1 MVYRKYTISMRLKMK
16 NYYEIL
22 EVNEKASK
30 ETISKVFKMQIKKN
44 HPDLFQG
51 DEKKIAEEKTML
63 LNEAYEVL
71 SDESKRA
78 DYDKQITYEKE
89 EQINYFKEQ
98 IAVLKEELIKKQ
110 TILQQLRE
118 ELGIDTYMQN
128 INRQNNYV
136 EEKNISYNNMQENE
150 NMKSN
155 SFGDLKVFF
164 FKLLVF
170 LLIIIGALFMLGQIL
185 DKDLLGE
192 LFNRFLGN

>member
-1 MVYRKYTISMRLKMK
+1 MK

-30 ETISKVFKMQIKKN
+30 ETIAKVFKLQIKNN

-71 SDESKRA
+71 SDELKRA
-78 DYDKQITYEKE
+78 DYDKQINFEKE
-89 EQINYFKEQ
+89 EKINNYKEQ
-98 IAVLKEELIKKQ
+98 IAILKEELIKKQ

-118 ELGIDTYMQN
+118 ELGIDNYIQN
-128 INRQNNYV
+128 IGGQNDYANYYQ
-136 EEKNISYNNMQENE
+136 EQKTTYGNIKTSQTTKNDHFSTLKYFIFRL
-150 NMKSN
+150 
-155 SFGDLKVFF
+155 FG
-164 FKLLVF
+164 F

-185 DKDLLGE
+185 DKDLIGE
-192 LFNRFLGN
+192 LFNRFFGN

>member
-1 MVYRKYTISMRLKMK
+1 MK

-30 ETISKVFKMQIKKN
+30 ETIAKVFKLQIKNN

-71 SDESKRA
+71 SDELKRA
-78 DYDKQITYEKE
+78 DYDKQINFEKE
-89 EQINYFKEQ
+89 EKINNYKEQ
-98 IAVLKEELIKKQ
+98 IAILKEELIKKQ

-118 ELGIDTYMQN
+118 ELGIDKYIQN
-128 INRQNNYV
+128 ISRQNDYNKYV
-136 EEKNISYNNMQENE
+136 QEQNVTYSNIQNSKTAKNDHFS
-150 NMKSN
+150 
-155 SFGDLKVFF
+155 DLKYFLF
-164 FKLLVF
+164 RLLVF

-185 DKDLLGE
+185 DKDLIGE
-192 LFNRFLGN
+192 LFNRFFGN

>member
-1 MVYRKYTISMRLKMK
+1 MK

-192 LFNRFLGN
+192 LFNRFFGN